1 MICVD
6 GGYLALELFYARRDL
21 GVSTR
26 IIYRLVYQKSGYQ
39 KCAVYMTASLNR
51 RARSPHR
58 SKWESMV

>member
-26 IIYRLVYQKSGYQ
+26 IIYRLVYQKSGIKSVQ
-39 KCAVYMTASLNR
+39 CT
-51 RARSPHR
+51 
-58 SKWESMV
+58 